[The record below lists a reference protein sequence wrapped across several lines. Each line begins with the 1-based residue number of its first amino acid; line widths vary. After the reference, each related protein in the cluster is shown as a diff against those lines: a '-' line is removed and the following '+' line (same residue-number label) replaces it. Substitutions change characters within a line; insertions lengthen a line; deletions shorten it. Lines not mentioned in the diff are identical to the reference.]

1 MVGFCRRDDDAF
13 APLLLMRAL
22 SGCVVASVRTALD
35 IVTFPVKTS
44 GEGLDLAKTSQS
56 EAGETRG
63 EPCPPRPDPLL

>member
-1 MVGFCRRDDDAF
+1 MVGSCCRDDGVF
-13 APLLLMRAL
+13 ATPLLMRAL

-56 EAGETRG
+56 EADETRG